1 MGWRVRTLAVRR
13 WCVMELYIPVGW
25 RNKAVGM
32 IVGSLERTV
41 RVLTQE
47 NERQE
52 CLPYGWPGAEC
63 P

>member
-1 MGWRVRTLAVRR
+1 
-13 WCVMELYIPVGW
+13 MELYIPVGW